1 MKIAMIVGGFPKLS
15 ETFIL
20 SQITGLIDL
29 GHRVD
34 IFARRRLHE
43 AFVHPEVDEYG
54 LREKTHAFDLP
65 ATRAGRLRRACGEFI
80 RKVPHHPRHML
91 RCANIFAAES
101 AYSALNNV
109 MHVTAFLD
117 HHYDVFFCQFGGN
130 GVDFLFLKM
139 LFPETRFVTMFH
151 GDDYFL
157 EEEHPGIF
165 TGLRQRGDLFLV
177 NTDIF
182 GGALL
187 RRLGFPHEKL
197 RTFHF
202 GQNHDAFPF
211 RERRLCGDR
220 LRIITVA
227 RLVEKKGISFAIEA
241 MARIRNAN
249 PDLQVEYR
257 IIGDGDLRAELER
270 MVGRLRL
277 TDTVKFLGALPRP
290 EVVSWLSESDV
301 YLLPSLMEQAG
312 MVLAEAQASGL
323 PVVATRVGGV
333 PEMVAEHKSA
343 VLVPPADSAAIA
355 DALLR
360 LIETAENWPAMGQA
374 GRHFVAQQHDAR
386 VQAARLEAFLQP

>member
-1 MKIAMIVGGFPKLS
+1 
-15 ETFIL
+15 
-20 SQITGLIDL
+20 
-29 GHRVD
+29 
-34 IFARRRLHE
+34 
-43 AFVHPEVDEYG
+43 
-54 LREKTHAFDLP
+54 
-65 ATRAGRLRRACGEFI
+65 
-80 RKVPHHPRHML
+80 
-91 RCANIFAAES
+91 
-101 AYSALNNV
+101 
-109 MHVTAFLD
+109 
-117 HHYDVFFCQFGGN
+117 
-130 GVDFLFLKM
+130 
-139 LFPETRFVTMFH
+139 
-151 GDDYFL
+151 
-157 EEEHPGIF
+157 
-165 TGLRQRGDLFLV
+165 
-177 NTDIF
+177 
-182 GGALL
+182 
-187 RRLGFPHEKL
+187 
-197 RTFHF
+197 
-202 GQNHDAFPF
+202 
-211 RERRLCGDR
+211 
-220 LRIITVA
+220 
-227 RLVEKKGISFAIEA
+227 

-374 GRHFVAQQHDAR
+374 GRHFVEQQHDAR
-386 VQAARLEAFLQP
+386 VQAARFEALLQP